1 MTEQPSIDPA
11 LGLNLIQHRTLSRLS
26 SPSVA
31 IVIPA
36 HNEQDTVAEVIRD
49 CRQSLDLLDLP
60 GRVIVSAS
68 GCTDQTAQRA
78 AEAGAEVLLSPI
90 GKGAAIAAAL
100 ADVSEDVVCL
110 VDGDIR
116 YYGDRP
122 LAAILLDPIVHGIAD
137 ATITDLYWRPLYPQ
151 MWLHGFFAPLTGY
164 LFPELLPKVGSTPW
178 SGQRAALRWLWPD
191 TYTEGF
197 SVDLEILLHWNEH
210 ALRLRPVLAD
220 DWTNPQRPKPDL
232 MQQEF
237 RLLVDRAVS
246 QDRVK
251 RDDVPALEQW
261 FEAAYGLMAS
271 YEAQTD
277 DPQQFEQELLRS
289 SMQELRTHTST
300 PGTAS

>member
-11 LGLNLIQHRTLSRLS
+11 LGLNLIQDRTLSRLS

-36 HNEQDTVAEVIRD
+36 HNEQDTVAGVVQD
-49 CRQSLDLLDLP
+49 CRQSLELLHLP

-68 GCTDQTAQRA
+68 GCTDRTAERA
-78 AEAGAEVLLSPI
+78 KEAGAQVIVAPI
-90 GKGAAIAAAL
+90 GKGSAIAAAL
-100 ADVSEDVVCL
+100 SQVDEDVVCL
-110 VDGDIR
+110 VDGDIK

-151 MWLHGFFAPLTGY
+151 MWLYGFFAPLAGV

-178 SGQRAALRWLWPD
+178 SGQRAALRRLWPD
-191 TYTEGF
+191 TYSEGF
-197 SVDLEILLHWNEH
+197 SVDLEILLHWNQH

-237 RLLVDRAVS
+237 RLIIKRAVAE
-246 QDRVK
+246 DRIK
-251 RDDVPALEQW
+251 SEDVPAFEQW
-261 FEAAYGLMAS
+261 FEATYRLMAS
-271 YEAQTD
+271 YGSQVD
-277 DPQQFEQELLRS
+277 DPQQFEQELLRG
-289 SMQELRTHTST
+289 SMHELRLRTAT
-300 PGTAS
+300 PAAT

>member
-1 MTEQPSIDPA
+1 MSEQSSIDPA
-11 LGLNLIQHRTLSRLS
+11 LGLNLIQDRTLSRLV

-36 HNEQDTVAEVIRD
+36 HNEQDTVALVVQD
-49 CRQSLDLLDLP
+49 CRRSLDLLGLS

-68 GCTDQTAQRA
+68 GCTDQTAER
-78 AEAGAEVLLSPI
+78 AEAAHAQVIVSPL
-90 GKGAAIAAAL
+90 GKGVAIQAAL
-100 ADVSEDVVCL
+100 AQVDEDVVCL

-122 LAAILLDPIVHGIAD
+122 LAAILLEPIVHGIAD

-151 MWLHGFFAPLTGY
+151 MWLYGFFAPLAGY

-178 SGQRAALRWLWPD
+178 SGQRAALRHLWP
-191 TYTEGF
+191 TTFPEGF
-197 SVDLEILLHWNEH
+197 TVDLDILLHWNEN

-237 RLLVDRAVS
+237 RLVVERALS
-246 QDRVK
+246 DARITS
-251 RDDVPALEQW
+251 DEVPALEQW
-261 FEAAYGLMAS
+261 FDAAYRLMAG
-271 YEAQTD
+271 YGAETD
-277 DPQQFEQELLRS
+277 DPQQFEHELLHA
-289 SMQELRTHTST
+289 SMQKLRHARGQTHA
-300 PGTAS
+300 P